1 MDTGSDATLIS
12 EETAHK
18 LKLRGEM
25 CTKSVSNVM
34 PMENQ
39 LLSKLVNFTV
49 SPNSLPERVNISNA
63 WVVKIL
69 TIQTRKMDPKRHS
82 SKVSLSSR
90 HHNRHSDAITDI
102 NINSSLSTPSTFV

>member
-1 MDTGSDATLIS
+1 
-12 EETAHK
+12 
-18 LKLRGEM
+18 
-25 CTKSVSNVM
+25 
-34 PMENQ
+34 MENQ
-39 LLSKLVNFTV
+39 LLSKRVNFTV

-69 TIQTRKMDPKRHS
+69 TIKQKKMNPKRHS